1 MKKIIFITGTRADY
15 GKMKSVIINL
25 QNNRK
30 FKVFLFVTGMHNLRT
45 FGLTKDEIRKDKI
58 KNVTSFKN
66 QDRNDGMDL
75 ILSKTIKG
83 FKKYIKKIKPD
94 LIIVHGD
101 RVESLA
107 CAIVGSI
114 NNIKVGHIEGG
125 EISGTIDE
133 IIRHS
138 VSKLSNLHF
147 VTNKI
152 AKKRLIQMGEYQKN
166 IHIIG
171 SPDVDLILKKDLPN
185 LSNAKKRYD
194 INFLNYA
201 IALFHPVTNELSNL
215 KKETKIFVNT
225 LLKSK
230 LNYILIYPNND
241 TGTNIIL
248 NEYKK
253 IKSKKIKIYP
263 SIRFE
268 YYLTLL
274 KHSKFI
280 IGNSSS
286 GIMEAPYYGTPT
298 LNLGNR
304 QLNRAKLQ
312 SIIDIKIKE
321 NIILQNIKKY
331 SKKKNKFRK
340 NLFFGDGKSTK
351 RVIKLLGSKTI
362 WKTNNKKQFNDIN
375 IK

>member
-1 MKKIIFITGTRADY
+1 
-15 GKMKSVIINL
+15 MKSVIINL
-25 QNNRK
+25 QNNSK

-45 FGLTKDEIRKDKI
+45 FGLTKEEIRKDKI

-83 FKKYIKKIKPD
+83 FKKYINKIEPD

-166 IHIIG
+166 IYIIG

-185 LSNAKKRYD
+185 LSNVKKRYG
-194 INFLNYA
+194 INFLSYA

-304 QLNRAKLQ
+304 QLNRAKLR

-331 SKKKNKFRK
+331 LKKKNKFRK
-340 NLFFGDGKSTK
+340 NLFFGDGKSTE
-351 RVIKLLGSKTI
+351 RVIKLLENKTI

-375 IK
+375 IN

>member
-1 MKKIIFITGTRADY
+1 MKKIVFITGTRADY
-15 GKMKSVIINL
+15 GKLKSIIMKL
-25 QNNRK
+25 QSYKK
-30 FKVFLFVTGMHNLRT
+30 FRIFLFVTGMHNLQT

-58 KNVTSFKN
+58 KNVTNFKN
-66 QDRNDGMDL
+66 QERNDAMDL

-83 FKKYIKKIKPD
+83 FKNYIIKVKPD
-94 LIIVHGD
+94 LIMIHGD

-107 CAIVGSI
+107 CAVVGSI
-114 NNIKVGHIEGG
+114 NNILVGHIEGG
-125 EISGTIDE
+125 EISGTVDE

-152 AKKRLIQMGEYQKN
+152 AKKRLIQMGEYKKN

-171 SPDVDLILKKDLPN
+171 SPDVDLILKKDLPQ
-185 LSNAKKRYD
+185 LSIAKKRYN
-194 INFLNYA
+194 INFNNYA
-201 IALFHPVTNELSNL
+201 LAIFHPVTNELNSLRN
-215 KKETKIFVNT
+215 ETKIFIRS

-230 LNYILIYPNND
+230 FNFILIYPNND
-241 TGTNIIL
+241 NGTNIIL

-253 IKSKKIKIYP
+253 IKSNRIKIFP

-268 YYLTLL
+268 YYLTFL
-274 KHSKFI
+274 KNSKFI

-298 LNLGNR
+298 INLGNR
-304 QLNRAKLQ
+304 QLNRAKLA
-312 SIIDIKIKE
+312 SIIDIKFKE
-321 NIILQNIKKY
+321 KLILMNIKKY
-331 SKKKNKFRK
+331 SKKNHKFRK
-340 NLFFGDGKSTK
+340 NSFFGDGNSSKK
-351 RVIKLLGSKTI
+351 IIKLLNKKSI
-362 WKTNNKKQFNDIN
+362 WTTNIKKQFNEIR